1 MRKIL
6 IIEDNMMN
14 REILNGILSEEY
26 DILEAEN
33 GAEGLE
39 ILKKNFKDLSVILL
53 DLQMPVMDGFEFMDR
68 VRQDALISSVP
79 IIVMTADEKAD
90 TESRCMEL
98 GAVEFLEKPYNPT
111 IMFGRIRNI
120 IRMREAAA
128 EIQSIEY
135 DDITGLYT
143 KQAFC
148 HYAEKMLSED
158 PDEKYTV
165 FVLDIKEFKVINNVY
180 GEKTGDKIIKA
191 IADELRKTTGKVN
204 GIAGHYEADRFAGMI
219 RSKDMPSAEE
229 MEALLN
235 EHTVIAG
242 VEHIRLKMGM
252 YENVDSSIPVS
263 RMCDRAMSV
272 LDLVKP
278 SYESNVGS
286 YNGPLAQK
294 HRQEQQME
302 AEFFDALDKGE
313 FKAWFQP
320 KIDPSDDRI
329 VGAEALVRWK
339 REDGTFIAPF
349 LFIPLFEKDG
359 YVTHLDEYMFRQVC
373 LFQKKW
379 LDAGAELIPISVN
392 MSRTALYRSDTA
404 AVYKKIVEDTG
415 IPIESVPIE
424 ITESSAFLG
433 SQIGELMEGLKKE
446 GFSLHMDDF
455 GSGYSSLTSLGVLPF
470 DVTKLDKSLT
480 DTIGTSRGEMIIR
493 HMMEVIHELGMKVV
507 VEGVETENQVE
518 VLKKMNCDAI
528 QGYYYSRPVSQED
541 FEALVKNY
549 NEKNK

>member
-165 FVLDIKEFKVINNVY
+165 FVLDIKEFNVINNVY

-204 GIAGHYEADRFAGMI
+204 GIARHYEADRFAGMI
-219 RSKDMPSAEE
+219 RS
-229 MEALLN
+229 
-235 EHTVIAG
+235 TVITAS
-242 VEHIRLKMGM
+242 RL
-252 YENVDSSIPVS
+252 
-263 RMCDRAMSV
+263 
-272 LDLVKP
+272 L
-278 SYESNVGS
+278 
-286 YNGPLAQK
+286 
-294 HRQEQQME
+294 
-302 AEFFDALDKGE
+302 FFS
-313 FKAWFQP
+313 P
-320 KIDPSDDRI
+320 
-329 VGAEALVRWK
+329 
-339 REDGTFIAPF
+339 
-349 LFIPLFEKDG
+349 
-359 YVTHLDEYMFRQVC
+359 
-373 LFQKKW
+373 
-379 LDAGAELIPISVN
+379 LIPIFIC
-392 MSRTALYRSDTA
+392 R
-404 AVYKKIVEDTG
+404 
-415 IPIESVPIE
+415 
-424 ITESSAFLG
+424 
-433 SQIGELMEGLKKE
+433 
-446 GFSLHMDDF
+446 
-455 GSGYSSLTSLGVLPF
+455 LP
-470 DVTKLDKSLT
+470 
-480 DTIGTSRGEMIIR
+480 
-493 HMMEVIHELGMKVV
+493 
-507 VEGVETENQVE
+507 
-518 VLKKMNCDAI
+518 
-528 QGYYYSRPVSQED
+528 
-541 FEALVKNY
+541 
-549 NEKNK
+549 

>member
-242 VEHIRLKMGM
+242 VEHIILKMGM

-339 REDGTFIAPF
+339 REDGTYNPPYM
-349 LFIPLFEKDG
+349 FIPVFEKDG
-359 YVTHLDEYMFRQVC
+359 LVADLDEIMYRKVC
-373 LFQKKW
+373 DFQKRRSEEGKPCV
-379 LDAGAELIPISVN
+379 PISVN
-392 MSRTALYRSDTA
+392 MSRITLHRSNT
-404 AVYKKIVEDTG
+404 VEHYLKF
-415 IPIESVPIE
+415 IEGSGVPIDLVPVE
-424 ITESSAFLG
+424 ITESSAFESIRFGQL
-433 SQIGELMEGLKKE
+433 LNKLKEE

-455 GSGYSSLTSLGVLPF
+455 GSGYSSLTSMSVMPF
-470 DVTKLDKSLT
+470 DVIKIDKSLT
-480 DTIGTSRGEMIIR
+480 DAIGGERGETVLRHIMEMIR
-493 HMMEVIHELGMKVV
+493 ELGMKVV
-507 VEGVETENQVE
+507 VEGVEEEAQVE
-518 VLKKMNCDAI
+518 FLKKLGCDAI
-528 QGYYYSRPVSQED
+528 QGYYYSKPVCMED
-541 FEALVKNY
+541 FEKMMESYLG
-549 NEKNK
+549 